1 MIAKSAATL
10 KSFKS
15 FVSTTQNNNDA
26 NIDKVEK
33 LQNVVRTGIFRPK
46 TEFSRTSILMDQ
58 LTKAGR
64 TTKFRTDILIEELVN
79 ISKFNLKRNLWK
91 LFFKEKLIKDL
102 QEFLKIRL
110 NSNQYDST
118 YGPDSI
124 VEMKKKLDLN
134 IVKYEVCSLIVI

>member
-79 ISKFNLKRNLWK
+79 ISKFNLKRNL
-91 LFFKEKLIKDL
+91 
-102 QEFLKIRL
+102 
-110 NSNQYDST
+110 
-118 YGPDSI
+118 
-124 VEMKKKLDLN
+124 
-134 IVKYEVCSLIVI
+134 